1 MSDTNST
8 NSDEIIQKIARLVEE
23 KGWNQEEFSRRTGL
37 NRQTVRQILQPSGDR
52 RLRNNTIAACAHAL
66 ELRVHDLSTLPLDR
80 LLLRITRNE
89 PLADNDHVQRL
100 FERATEPALQSWL
113 ERNPERSSKLTPDE
127 MEELL
132 SLQGPGGPLA
142 NFGVERFVADIERR
156 RELIEQ
162 IRVISGTEYIDL
174 LEQIIGLI
182 YDRIYPNQERG

>member
-1 MSDTNST
+1 MNDTNST
-8 NSDEIIQKIARLVEE
+8 NSDEITQKIARLVEE

-52 RLRNNTIAACAHAL
+52 RLRNNTIASCAHAL
-66 ELRVHDLSTLPLDR
+66 ELSVHDLRTLTLDR

-100 FERATEPALQSWL
+100 FERATEPALRSWL
-113 ERNPERSSKLTPDE
+113 ERNPERSSRLTPDE

-132 SLQGPGGPLA
+132 EMQGPGGPLA

-156 RELIEQ
+156 RELVEQ
-162 IRVISGTEYIDL
+162 IRVISGTEYIGL
-174 LEQIIGLI
+174 LEKIIGLI
-182 YDRIYPNQERG
+182 YDKIYPNQDRG